1 MKSRIWIVTV
11 AMTLVTTSAY
21 GAFTE
26 TGDVVTTLPAWEKV
40 KVTVKQWWNDWN
52 RPEAPGQKPTQV
64 AQPSKP
70 TTGTGTGTTTAGT
83 ATGAQPTGGAS
94 GAASA
99 TAGTGAGTGTT
110 GAPTSGTPVAA
121 NAKPT
126 SPAKPTKVDTEAHK
140 ALRNQPLFEQSATGS
155 SLKDVQMVRDSVKG
169 SSLLQVA
176 KPGRAGTS
184 KLPRTKQ
191 GVPTYDLKQ
200 IKVSKRIPRLDI
212 GTESLI
218 SRNDFKVSKLNWGL
232 SKPSDMRPL
241 PSPAAIPAKELK
253 TAFAIQPTKV
263 LGSKGLTANMKTV
276 GQPVSREAI
285 DKIQYTINSTPD
297 VKPLPLKILAEEHL
311 KMVAAL
317 ILFEKGNSCHIIMG
331 LFNQLAAADKTKSE
345 ANYHLGACADQLGM
359 HQAAFDRLSYLV
371 ATEDKEFA
379 KDALNLLAKDLP
391 IIYERDFYKTMTKAK
406 APKALITDESRDDV
420 TYRYAKGAYRAGDH
434 KGSLIFADQVSEK
447 AEFYDDAR
455 FLSAMNSFAL
465 NDKASALK
473 KLETLWANIESR
485 KMPNS
490 NIRALTAVNIAR
502 MYFAQKK
509 YDKALEHYMQVPKDH
524 SLWVAALIEQGWTQ
538 LAIEDYSG
546 AIGNMYSLHSPY
558 FKAVY
563 QPESFVVR
571 TIGYLNICQYGDAYK
586 TLTWLEKDYR
596 EWFAKTEDYL
606 NGHKQPLELYT
617 TVKTYIKSK
626 SDTSVDGVPYQIWRE
641 MARRKDYLNLQ
652 TALNDKQDETKRYE
666 GVNDKIK
673 TEKASIRSRAEA
685 SKRRFDEWRG
695 KLAKGKTEKAG
706 TTKMDEYNAGLK
718 REKEST
724 MGYRFQLAILEQSRQ
739 GYLDFQKKGQT
750 KLDSETVALSTKAGE
765 VLLKRATAM
774 RSEMN
779 RVLENNEFLRYEV
792 FSGSGENIRYQVA
805 GGEVSNAVNRV
816 PAHVRPTKMMNWSFD
831 GEFWEDEIGSYR
843 SSLNNN
849 CPASAQGSGRQEG
862 DHAQLND
869 GK

>member
-1 MKSRIWIVTV
+1 MKSRVWIV
-11 AMTLVTTSAY
+11 AIMMTLVTAQAY

-26 TGDVVTTLPAWEKV
+26 TSETVTEHSAWQKV

-52 RPEAPGQKPTQV
+52 RGDLTAAKPSPVVAKTKPATPAQTGTGTTAASAPATTGTATAAAPATV
-64 AQPSKP
+64 APA
-70 TTGTGTGTTTAGT
+70 TGTGTGTGTTTAK
-83 ATGAQPTGGAS
+83 
-94 GAASA
+94 
-99 TAGTGAGTGTT
+99 
-110 GAPTSGTPVAA
+110 PVAA
-121 NAKPT
+121 A
-126 SPAKPTKVDTEAHK
+126 PAKPVKPADTEAHA
-140 ALRNQPLFEQSATGS
+140 ALRKQPLYEQSAAGS
-155 SLKDVQMVRDSVKG
+155 SLKDVQSVRDSVKG
-169 SSLLQVA
+169 SQLLGVA

-184 KLPRTKQ
+184 KLPRSKQ

-212 GTESLI
+212 GTENLI

-232 SKPSDMRPL
+232 SKPSDMKPL
-241 PSPAAIPAKELK
+241 PSPKGLEGKEIK
-253 TAFAIQPTKV
+253 TAFAIKPAKV

-276 GQPVSREAI
+276 GQPISRESI
-285 DKIQYTINSTPD
+285 DKIQYTVQPAPD
-297 VKPLPLKILAEEHL
+297 VKPLPVKILPDEHL

-331 LFNQLAAADKTKSE
+331 LFNQLAAAEKTKSE
-345 ANYHLGACADQLGM
+345 ANYHLGACADQLQM

-379 KDALNLLAKDLP
+379 KDALKLLAKDLP
-391 IIYERDFYKTMTKAK
+391 IIYERDFYKTLNKAK
-406 APKALITDESRDDV
+406 APKQLITEESRDDV

-434 KGSLIFADQVSEK
+434 KGSIVYADQVSEK
-447 AEFYDDAR
+447 AEFHDDAR

-465 NDKASALK
+465 GDKANALR
-473 KLETLWANIESR
+473 KLEGLWQSIEAR
-485 KMPNS
+485 KMGNS
-490 NIRALTAVNIAR
+490 NIRALTSVNLAR

-586 TLTWLEKDYR
+586 TLSWLEKDYR
-596 EWFAKTEDYL
+596 EWFVKTDEYL
-606 NGHKQPLELYT
+606 TSHKKPMELYN

-626 SDTSVDGVPYQIWRE
+626 SDTSVEGVPYQVWRE
-641 MARRKDYLNLQ
+641 VARRKDFLNLQ

-666 GVNDKIK
+666 GVNEKIK
-673 TEKASIRSRAEA
+673 TEKAGIRTRSEA
-685 SKRRFDEWRG
+685 SKRRFDEWRA
-695 KLAKGKTEKAG
+695 KIARVKVDKSLAKN
-706 TTKMDEYNAGLK
+706 MDEYNAGLK
-718 REKEST
+718 REKEAT

-739 GYLDFQKKGQT
+739 GYLDFQKKGQS

-805 GGEVSNAVNRV
+805 GGEVSGTVNRV

-843 SSLNNN
+843 SSLQNN
-849 CPASAQGSGRQEG
+849 CPAAAGSPGRQEG
-862 DHAQLND
+862 DHAQLDN
-869 GK
+869 GN